1 MWLHENKVIEKLGD
15 FPENTYGF
23 IYVVTH
29 IPSKMSYV
37 GKKVLYHNL
46 TKKLT
51 KKELAEQS
59 GPGRKSV
66 TKKIQKESQG
76 QKIKFMDY
84 DLDAAIQITELHIRT
99 HKARVK
105 EFNDFINK
113 S

>member
-1 MWLHENKVIEKLGD
+1 MSELPFIVKEKKAFPALKGWL
-15 FPENTYGF
+15 
-23 IYVVTH
+23 
-29 IPSKMSYV
+29 
-37 GKKVLYHNL
+37 
-46 TKKLT
+46 
-51 KKELAEQS
+51 
-59 GPGRKSV
+59 
-66 TKKIQKESQG
+66 KKIQKESQG